1 MAMMWKDVIDK
12 YGEKMADKII
22 ESGYLDGVT
31 VRYDD
36 EQRVHFYDYD
46 VEKAVKMIETDE
58 YGEQE

>member
-1 MAMMWKDVIDK
+1 MIDK
-12 YGEKMADKII
+12 YGEEMADKII

-46 VEKAVKMIETDE
+46 VEKAVIMIKNDE
-58 YGEQE
+58 YGKQE